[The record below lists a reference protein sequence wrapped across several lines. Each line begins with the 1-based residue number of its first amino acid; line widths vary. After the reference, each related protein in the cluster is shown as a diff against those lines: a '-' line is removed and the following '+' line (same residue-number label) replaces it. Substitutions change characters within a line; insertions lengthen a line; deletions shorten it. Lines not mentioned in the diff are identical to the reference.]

1 MRVISG
7 PPRYFFLRRE
17 RGAREEVAHW
27 PPEVKP
33 LEAPENLICV
43 GVRLHP
49 EDGAWRAEPVAQEAD
64 LNADANGAFV
74 LTRQTTLG
82 LRPDGVHESSV
93 TLALLGVRAINEDGK
108 GTEYASH
115 LVVRVSG
122 GMGLAPHQPLVV
134 PIDSLL
140 LGAYIERGS
149 HAEAE
154 LDLRLA
160 PAQVASMPP
169 YLPDPLIS
177 RNVSRALDAAIL
189 SAQARHA
196 ITFETE
202 AGRVSLYGRAEISTF
217 GDEARTEL
225 EHTPGVVDISDH
237 ILYGELLQQQVMEAL
252 ADRGYTDIEVLYEHG
267 LVNLRGTV
275 PSHAD
280 THKAKDIALRIP
292 GVRGVVNDL
301 AVAAPVNAEA

>member
-1 MRVISG
+1 G

-33 LEAPENLICV
+33 LEAPENIVCV
-43 GVRLHP
+43 GVRLHA
-49 EDGAWRAEPVAQEAD
+49 EDGAWRADPVAQEAD
-64 LNADANGAFV
+64 LTADAGGAFV
-74 LTRQTTLG
+74 LTRQTMLG
-82 LRPDGVHESSV
+82 LRPDGVHESNV
-93 TLALLGVRAINEDGK
+93 TLALLGVRVINEDGK
-108 GTEYASH
+108 GAEYASH
-115 LVVRVSG
+115 LVLRVNG
-122 GMGLAPHQPLVV
+122 GMGFGPHQPLVV

-140 LGAYIERGS
+140 LGAYIERNSEHGLQA
-149 HAEAE
+149 HAE
-154 LDLRLA
+154 LDLHLA

-169 YLPDPLIS
+169 YLPDAIIS
-177 RNVSRALDAAIL
+177 RNVVRALDVSIL
-189 SAQARHA
+189 SPQARHA

-217 GDEARTEL
+217 GDEARAEL

-237 ILYGELLQQQVMEAL
+237 ILYGELLQQQVVEAL
-252 ADRGYTDIEVLYEHG
+252 ADRGYIDVDVLYEHG

-275 PSHAD
+275 PDHTSF
-280 THKAKDIALRIP
+280 HKAEDIALRIP

-301 AVAAPVNAEA
+301 TVASPVNAEA